1 MKQTYRPAVAHGDG
15 IGQEVSKT
23 ALGALEA
30 ALGPERPLEFL
41 EYPAGAQ
48 HFLETGESFPE
59 ASFGVCRGSGS
70 ILYGAAGIPGI
81 VHPDGVEASLDFTL
95 SLCFR
100 LDLYA
105 NVPPSSSIPACLRR
119 CAASRPATSTM

>member
-23 ALGALEA
+23 ALGA
-30 ALGPERPLEFL
+30 LEFL